1 MPAKIKIAIVDDHE
15 LMRRGLRETL
25 SEHSE
30 FDLVG
35 EGGNVEEALQL
46 AANFKPDIMLVDI
59 NMPGNGIA
67 VVKLLNS
74 FEQRPKVIMLTVY
87 ENMVNVRDAMSNGA
101 YGYILKGVPGDELI
115 AIIRSV
121 NEGKKYVSP
130 ELAARL
136 LSETPQ
142 SEIDQLQGVPQQ
154 ISDLS
159 TLTDREMQILELI
172 GQGTSNHDISKKLQL
187 SEATVKHYIT
197 PLFRKLG
204 VKNRTEAAIKANSYK

>member
-1 MPAKIKIAIVDDHE
+1 MTTKIKIAIVDDHE
-15 LMRRGLRETL
+15 LLRRGLRETL
-25 SEHSE
+25 AEYPE
-30 FDLVG
+30 FEVVG

-46 AANFKPDIMLVDI
+46 ATNFKPDIMLVDI

-87 ENMVNVRDAMSNGA
+87 ENMANVRDTMSNGA
-101 YGYILKGVPGDELI
+101 YGYILKGVAGDELI

-121 NEGKKYVSP
+121 SEGKKYVSP

-136 LSETPQ
+136 LSEARQ
-142 SEIDQLQGVPQQ
+142 SESGQSQDASQQ
-154 ISDLS
+154 ISNLS
-159 TLTDREMQILELI
+159 TLTEREMQIFELI
-172 GQGTSNHDISKKLQL
+172 GLGTSNQDISKKLQL
-187 SEATVKHYIT
+187 SEATIKHYIT

-204 VKNRTEAAIKANSYK
+204 VKNRTEAAIKANSSR